1 MKEKYVD
8 DISEV
13 KDILH
18 RSTRT
23 ITLNGLYGI
32 SAGLI
37 ALMGAYVAKLYVF
50 NNQSFISNLPSE
62 LTTESQFK
70 LIIIS
75 LCTFLAAAS
84 LAFFITKRT
93 TKEDKRTNMSSQSK
107 KLLYHLLIPLLT
119 GGVICILLISMNL
132 VQLIPG
138 MSLSFYGIAL
148 ISTDKYTFSDL
159 NKLGLAQ
166 IILGILAVS
175 FLKYGMVLW
184 MTGFGILHIVYGLF
198 IQYGAKS

>member
-1 MKEKYVD
+1 MPPTV
-8 DISEV
+8 
-13 KDILH
+13 
-18 RSTRT
+18 
-23 ITLNGLYGI
+23 
-32 SAGLI
+32 
-37 ALMGAYVAKLYVF
+37 
-50 NNQSFISNLPSE
+50 
-62 LTTESQFK
+62 
-70 LIIIS
+70 
-75 LCTFLAAAS
+75 LAMRLRMPA
-84 LAFFITKRT
+84 
-93 TKEDKRTNMSSQSK
+93 
-107 KLLYHLLIPLLT
+107 
-119 GGVICILLISMNL
+119 LISMNL

>member
-23 ITLNGLYGI
+23 ITLNGLSGI

-37 ALMGAYVAKLYVF
+37 ALMGAYAAKLYVF
-50 NNQSFISNLPSE
+50 NNQSFISSLPPE
-62 LTTESQFK
+62 LTTDSQFK

-159 NKLGLAQ
+159 NKLGLAH

-175 FLKYGMVLW
+175 FLKFGMVLW
-184 MTGFGILHIVYGLF
+184 MIGFGILHIVYGLF